1 MPFEPGYPLPGSP
14 AATFTTEELLR
25 RAQEAAAGRVVLRF
39 LGRHAADESEGYDRQ
54 HLLLPTDHMDLLH
67 AVRRVAN
74 KVIVLLSNGAAV
86 ETTPWQTDAD
96 AIMELWLPGQAG
108 GEAVAR
114 LVTGEDSPSGR
125 LAETIPEKLEQHPA
139 QLNFPGEAGEVRYE
153 EGFSLD
159 IAGFRN
165 SGTDRVTP
173 SAMAWPALPS
183 SSPIC
188 GQKHPRSPPKQGWM
202 RWFSPFRSPSPT
214 PAANAVLR
222 SPSFISGI
230 WSPR

>member
-25 RAQEAAAGRVVLRF
+25 RAQEAAAGRVVLLF
-39 LGRHAADESEGYDRQ
+39 LGLHAADESEGYDRQ

-96 AIMELWLPGQAG
+96 AIMELWL
-108 GEAVAR
+108 
-114 LVTGEDSPSGR
+114 
-125 LAETIPEKLEQHPA
+125 
-139 QLNFPGEAGEVRYE
+139 PGEAGEVRYE

-202 RWFSPFRSPSPT
+202 RWFSPFRSLSST
-214 PAANAVLR
+214 LVANAVLR